1 MPEKSWQWYWCS
13 ISVTGDNS
21 LDNLSLTGLSS
32 DIPFPCSHSAGTSN
46 SFSERKRK
54 SLLHACK
61 PRSQSKLP
69 AKEDSYPFMECWKLC
84 HCWLKSVV
92 LDRKTAATASDMRA
106 LQRTCLP
113 VDIAK
118 WKAGLSHYL
127 SENSK
132 KFTTPNLTSLL
143 LLCSNCHQE
152 AWFVLPRQT
161 MLRDIKVK
169 RHSFLDNFTKTLAT
183 MLERHSCQAFIHRY
197 SWFPFSFVCFEEV
210 FKDSSGSQICSTFLR
225 LSRHFP
231 VNMDWNPCGNQL
243 KWCLS

>member
-1 MPEKSWQWYWCS
+1 M
-13 ISVTGDNS
+13 TGDKA
-21 LDNLSLTGLSS
+21 LDSLTDLSS
-32 DIPFPCSHSAGTSN
+32 DIPFRCSHSAGTSN
-46 SFSERKRK
+46 SVSERKKK

-61 PRSQSKLP
+61 TRSQSKLP

-84 HCWLKSVV
+84 DCWLKSVV
-92 LDRKTAATASDMRA
+92 LDRKTAATAYDMRE

-152 AWFVLPRQT
+152 A
-161 MLRDIKVK
+161 
-169 RHSFLDNFTKTLAT
+169 
-183 MLERHSCQAFIHRY
+183 
-197 SWFPFSFVCFEEV
+197 
-210 FKDSSGSQICSTFLR
+210 
-225 LSRHFP
+225 
-231 VNMDWNPCGNQL
+231 
-243 KWCLS
+243 

>member
-1 MPEKSWQWYWCS
+1 M
-13 ISVTGDNS
+13 TGDNS

-152 AWFVLPRQT
+152 A
-161 MLRDIKVK
+161 
-169 RHSFLDNFTKTLAT
+169 
-183 MLERHSCQAFIHRY
+183 
-197 SWFPFSFVCFEEV
+197 
-210 FKDSSGSQICSTFLR
+210 
-225 LSRHFP
+225 
-231 VNMDWNPCGNQL
+231 
-243 KWCLS
+243 